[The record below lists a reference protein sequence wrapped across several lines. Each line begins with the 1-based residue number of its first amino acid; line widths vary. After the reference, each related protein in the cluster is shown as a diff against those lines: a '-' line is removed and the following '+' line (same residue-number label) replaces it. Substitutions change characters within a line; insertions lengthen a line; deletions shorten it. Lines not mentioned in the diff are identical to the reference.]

1 MRFLLI
7 LATLTLAPLAI
18 AGGLMAQENISDDAQ
33 QPAFRAAKERSLRAE
48 QRSELLRQEAS
59 NADSATDRLIAQ
71 RAVLS
76 AEIDAAEA
84 QIATAAARFAIISR
98 RQNAQQSQLNAQSE
112 PVLRLN
118 AALQQMA
125 GKPTYL
131 LMMQPGQRE
140 DYIHL
145 RAVMATVQPAIMRQ
159 TSALR
164 QQIATQNELQAQEAA
179 ALRSLRD
186 ARRQLK
192 SRQAALLKLEGAKL
206 EGDASGS
213 TGALSAN
220 AAIAFEQAI
229 AQGERARDIVGRIDN
244 QRLSAAKAAE
254 LAALDGPFIR
264 PGRADPQSLS
274 ERAYI
279 LPVAGKI
286 VSGFS
291 ELTNTGYRERG
302 MRLAVAE
309 AARIIAPAA
318 GRVTFAGRYRSYG
331 QIVIIEHGKGWN
343 SLITNLDS
351 VQVAKGQKVDQGS
364 LLGRAGKDAPEIGV
378 ELRKNGRFMD
388 IAALLG

>member
-1 MRFLLI
+1 MRFWLT
-7 LATLTLAPLAI
+7 LATMALAPLAI
-18 AGGLMAQENISDDAQ
+18 AGALMAQDTVSDDAQ
-33 QPAFRAAKERSLRAE
+33 QRTFRAAKERALRAE

-59 NADSATDRLIAQ
+59 NADSATDRFIAQ

-84 QIATAAARFAIISR
+84 QIETAAARFAIMSR

-131 LMMQPGQRE
+131 LIMQPGQRE

-164 QQIATQNELQAQEAA
+164 QQIATQNELQAQEVS
-179 ALRSLRD
+179 ALKSLRD
-186 ARRQLK
+186 ARSRLK
-192 SRQAALLKLEGAKL
+192 SRQAALAKL
-206 EGDASGS
+206 EGGASGS

-229 AQGERARDIVGRIDN
+229 AQGEQARDIVGRIDN
-244 QRLSAAKAAE
+244 QRLSAAKASE
-254 LAALDGPFIR
+254 LATLEGPFKR
-264 PGRADPQSLS
+264 PGRADPQRSG
-274 ERAYI
+274 ETAYI
-279 LPVAGKI
+279 LPAAGNI
-286 VSGFS
+286 VTGFS
-291 ELTNTGYRERG
+291 ELTDTGYRERG
-302 MRLAVAE
+302 MRLAVAQQ
-309 AARIIAPAA
+309 ARIIAPAA
-318 GRVTFAGRYRSYG
+318 GTVTFAGRYRSYG
-331 QIVIIEHGKGWN
+331 QIVIIEHGKGWS

-351 VQVAKGQKVDQGS
+351 VQVAKGQKIDQGS
-364 LLGRAGKDAPEIGV
+364 LLGRAGKDAPEIGI
-378 ELRKNGRFMD
+378 ELRKNGRSMD

>member
-1 MRFLLI
+1 MRFWLT
-7 LATLTLAPLAI
+7 LATLTLAPIAI
-18 AGGLMAQENISDDAQ
+18 AGGLMAQDTVSGDTQ
-33 QPAFRAAKERSLRAE
+33 QRAFRIAKERALRAE

-59 NADSATDRLIAQ
+59 NADSATDRFIAQ

-76 AEIDAAEA
+76 AEIDVAEA
-84 QIATAAARFAIISR
+84 QIDTAAARVAIISR

-164 QQIATQNELQAQEAA
+164 QQIATQNELQAQEVS
-179 ALRSLRD
+179 ALKSLRE
-186 ARRQLK
+186 ARSRLK
-192 SRQAALLKLEGAKL
+192 SRQAALAKL
-206 EGDASGS
+206 EGGASGN

-229 AQGERARDIVGRIDN
+229 AQGEQARDIVGRIDN
-244 QRLSAAKAAE
+244 QRLSAAKASE
-254 LAALDGPFIR
+254 LATLDGPSIR
-264 PGRADPQSLS
+264 PGRADPQRSG
-274 ERAYI
+274 ENAYI
-279 LPVAGKI
+279 LPAAGSI
-286 VSGFS
+286 VTGFS
-291 ELTNTGYRERG
+291 ELTDTGYRERG
-302 MRLAVAE
+302 MRLAVAQQ
-309 AARIIAPAA
+309 ARIIAPAA
-318 GRVTFAGRYRSYG
+318 GTVTFAGRYRSYG
-331 QIVIIEHGKGWN
+331 QIVIIEHGKGWS

-351 VQVAKGQKVDQGS
+351 VQVAKGQKIDQGS
-364 LLGRAGKDAPEIGV
+364 LLGRAGKDAPEVGI
-378 ELRKNGRFMD
+378 ELRKNGRSMD

>member
-1 MRFLLI
+1 MRFWLT
-7 LATLTLAPLAI
+7 LATLTLAPIAI
-18 AGGLMAQENISDDAQ
+18 AGGLMAQDTVSDNAQ
-33 QPAFRAAKERSLRAE
+33 QRAFRIAKERALRAE

-59 NADSATDRLIAQ
+59 NAESATDRFIAQ

-84 QIATAAARFAIISR
+84 QIDTAAARVAIILR

-164 QQIATQNELQAQEAA
+164 QQIATQNELQAQEVS
-179 ALRSLRD
+179 ALKSLRD
-186 ARRQLK
+186 ARSRLK
-192 SRQAALLKLEGAKL
+192 SRQAALAKL
-206 EGDASGS
+206 EGGASGS

-229 AQGERARDIVGRIDN
+229 AQGEQARDIVGRIDN
-244 QRLSAAKAAE
+244 QRLSAAKASE
-254 LAALDGPFIR
+254 LATLDGPSMR
-264 PGRADPQSLS
+264 PGRADPQRSG
-274 ERAYI
+274 ETAYI
-279 LPVAGKI
+279 LPAAGSI
-286 VSGFS
+286 VTGFS
-291 ELTNTGYRERG
+291 ELTDTGYRERG
-302 MRLAVAE
+302 MRLAVAQQ
-309 AARIIAPAA
+309 ARIIAPAA
-318 GRVTFAGRYRSYG
+318 GTVTFAGRYRSYG
-331 QIVIIEHGKGWN
+331 QIVIIEHGKGWS

-351 VQVAKGQKVDQGS
+351 VQVAKGQKIDQGS
-364 LLGRAGKDAPEIGV
+364 LLGRAGKDAPEIGI

>member
-1 MRFLLI
+1 MRFWLT
-7 LATLTLAPLAI
+7 LATMALAPLAI
-18 AGGLMAQENISDDAQ
+18 AGALMAQDTVSDDAQ
-33 QPAFRAAKERSLRAE
+33 QRTFRAAKERALRAE

-59 NADSATDRLIAQ
+59 NADSATDRFIAQ

-84 QIATAAARFAIISR
+84 QIETAAARFAIMSR

-131 LMMQPGQRE
+131 LIMQPGQRE

-164 QQIATQNELQAQEAA
+164 QQIATQNELQAQEVS
-179 ALRSLRD
+179 ALKSLRD
-186 ARRQLK
+186 ARSRLK
-192 SRQAALLKLEGAKL
+192 SRQAALAKL
-206 EGDASGS
+206 EGGASGS

-229 AQGERARDIVGRIDN
+229 AQGEQARDIVGRIDN
-244 QRLSAAKAAE
+244 QRLSAAKASE
-254 LAALDGPFIR
+254 LATLEGPFKR
-264 PGRADPQSLS
+264 PGRADPQRSG
-274 ERAYI
+274 ETAYI
-279 LPVAGKI
+279 LPAAGNI
-286 VSGFS
+286 VTGFS
-291 ELTNTGYRERG
+291 ELTDTGYRERG
-302 MRLAVAE
+302 MRLAVAQQ
-309 AARIIAPAA
+309 ARIITPAA
-318 GRVTFAGRYRSYG
+318 GTVTFAGRYRSYG
-331 QIVIIEHGKGWN
+331 QIVIIEHGKGWS

-351 VQVAKGQKVDQGS
+351 VQVAKGQKIDQGS
-364 LLGRAGKDAPEIGV
+364 LLGRAGKDAPEIGI
-378 ELRKNGRFMD
+378 ELRKNGRSMD

>member
-1 MRFLLI
+1 MRFWLT
-7 LATLTLAPLAI
+7 LATLTLAPIAI
-18 AGGLMAQENISDDAQ
+18 AGGLMAQDTISDDAQ
-33 QPAFRAAKERSLRAE
+33 QRAFRIAKERALRAE

-59 NADSATDRLIAQ
+59 NADSATDRFIAQ

-84 QIATAAARFAIISR
+84 QIDTAAARVAIISR

-164 QQIATQNELQAQEAA
+164 QQIATQNELQAQEVS
-179 ALRSLRD
+179 ALKSLRE
-186 ARRQLK
+186 ARSRLK
-192 SRQAALLKLEGAKL
+192 SRQAALEKLEG
-206 EGDASGS
+206 GASEN

-229 AQGERARDIVGRIDN
+229 AQGEQARDIVGRIDN
-244 QRLSAAKAAE
+244 QRLSAAKASE
-254 LAALDGPFIR
+254 LATLDGPSMR
-264 PGRADPQSLS
+264 PGRADPQRSG
-274 ERAYI
+274 EKAYI
-279 LPVAGKI
+279 LPAAGSI
-286 VSGFS
+286 VTGFS
-291 ELTNTGYRERG
+291 ELTDTGYRERG
-302 MRLAVAE
+302 MRLAVAQQ
-309 AARIIAPAA
+309 ARIIAPAA
-318 GRVTFAGRYRSYG
+318 GTVTFAGRYRSYG
-331 QIVIIEHGKGWN
+331 QIVIIEHGKGWS

-351 VQVAKGQKVDQGS
+351 VQVAKGQKIDQGS
-364 LLGRAGKDAPEIGV
+364 LLGRAGKDAPEVGI
-378 ELRKNGRFMD
+378 ELRKNGRSMD

>member
-1 MRFLLI
+1 MRFWLT
-7 LATLTLAPLAI
+7 LATLTLAPIAI
-18 AGGLMAQENISDDAQ
+18 AGGLMAQDTISDDAQ
-33 QPAFRAAKERSLRAE
+33 QRAFRIAKERALRAE

-59 NADSATDRLIAQ
+59 NADSATDRFIAQ

-84 QIATAAARFAIISR
+84 QIDTAAARVAIISR

-164 QQIATQNELQAQEAA
+164 QQIATQNELQAQEVS
-179 ALRSLRD
+179 ALKSLRE
-186 ARRQLK
+186 ARSRLK
-192 SRQAALLKLEGAKL
+192 SRQAALAKL
-206 EGDASGS
+206 EGGASEN

-229 AQGERARDIVGRIDN
+229 AQGEQARDIVGRIDN
-244 QRLSAAKAAE
+244 QRLSAAKASE
-254 LAALDGPFIR
+254 LATLDGPSMR
-264 PGRADPQSLS
+264 PGRADPQRSG
-274 ERAYI
+274 EKAYI
-279 LPVAGKI
+279 LPAAGSI
-286 VSGFS
+286 VTGFS
-291 ELTNTGYRERG
+291 ELTDTGYRERG
-302 MRLAVAE
+302 MLLAVAQQ
-309 AARIIAPAA
+309 ARIIAPAA
-318 GRVTFAGRYRSYG
+318 GTVTFAGRYRSYG
-331 QIVIIEHGKGWN
+331 QIVIIEHGKGWS

-351 VQVAKGQKVDQGS
+351 VQVAKGQKIDQGS
-364 LLGRAGKDAPEIGV
+364 LLGRAGKDAPEVGI
-378 ELRKNGRFMD
+378 ELRKNGRSMD